1 MARRSIVILVDE
13 PEGKALPQNS
23 REDVRDPVRLVRGNG
38 YERFEF
44 YGEYAELD
52 GEQVPVYRWH
62 YRTTIA
68 E

>member
-1 MARRSIVILVDE
+1 MARRNIVILVDE
-13 PEGKALPQNS
+13 PGGKALPENS
-23 REDVRDPVRLVRGNG
+23 HEDVRDPVRLVRGNG

>member
-1 MARRSIVILVDE
+1 MPRKNIVILVDE
-13 PEGKALPQNS
+13 AGGTALPQNS
-23 REDVRDPVRLVRGNG
+23 REEARDPVRLVRGSG

-62 YRTTIA
+62 YRTSIA